1 MYIYI
6 SVYISH
12 QESRLLYV
20 DRHFCTLMVV
30 KIVRVV
36 MGSTVAMVG
45 MVVLIVKV
53 EVVVM

>member
-1 MYIYI
+1 M
-6 SVYISH
+6 
-12 QESRLLYV
+12 
-20 DRHFCTLMVV
+20 MVV